1 MKRMFSC
8 LLTLLALL
16 ALAAPARAD
25 ILWEPRDNRFYEQHG
40 CAYEG
45 RSYYANG
52 PEGFVTAWD
61 APDGTAVRGQYE
73 NGEALWVGYTWQ
85 DWALISRSGE
95 DGEETTGW
103 IPREQLYLIYD
114 HISFEEEHGA
124 QFRDYNGEFSDF
136 NGEVGSC
143 IQLWEY
149 PGAWS
154 EKETLTL
161 TQEFLDALRGT
172 NEQPSY
178 ISRVYTDE
186 NGNNWGYVAYM
197 YGIRNF
203 WICLDNPESIMSS
216 CIPLA
221 DSLIESGE
229 LTPPQEPVT
238 PKMPA
243 RSYVP
248 YILVAAVVILTALL
262 LKKFW
267 SKKEK

>member
-16 ALAAPARAD
+16 TLAAPARAD

-85 DWALISRSGE
+85 DWALISRWGE

-103 IPREQLYLIYD
+103 IPREQLELIYD
-114 HISFEEEHGA
+114 YLSFAEEYGEQIKPYSGEFA
-124 QFRDYNGEFSDF
+124 DYNGDVAVVNFY
-136 NGEVGSC
+136 
-143 IQLWEY
+143 EY
-149 PGAWS
+149 PGAPEIKQTW
-154 EKETLTL
+154 ETAGDWHILDNLTGSA
-161 TQEFLDALRGT
+161 EGG
-172 NEQPSY
+172 SY
-178 ISRVYTDE
+178 ISQVFTDE
-186 NGNNWGYVAYM
+186 DGRTWGYVNYM
-197 YGIRNF
+197 YGRLNAWF
-203 WICLDNPESIMSS
+203 CLDQPDGTAFPVRDVST
-216 CIPLA
+216 P
-221 DSLIESGE
+221 E